1 MKYGILPLVSNTRN
15 IANLVSMPISVSE
28 LFSISTVKIYCQVAF
43 PLPEIYLVTSH
54 WGVSKSQASPRVR
67 WAKRRLS
74 AKRTHSRKVRRISA
88 NSAGASHL
96 TPIGGSY

>member
-1 MKYGILPLVSNTRN
+1 MKYGILPLLSNTRD

-54 WGVSKSQASPRVR
+54 SREFDVS
-67 WAKRRLS
+67 
-74 AKRTHSRKVRRISA
+74 
-88 NSAGASHL
+88 
-96 TPIGGSY
+96 

>member
-1 MKYGILPLVSNTRN
+1 MKYGILPLLSNTRD

-67 WAKRRLS
+67 WAKRRLR
-74 AKRTHSRKVRRISA
+74 AKRTDSGKVRRK
-88 NSAGASHL
+88 NLTTVVMSH
-96 TPIGGSY
+96 